1 MDKLETALMATG
13 YAWAH
18 YAWSHAPE
26 GDFGTWGEEGAN
38 ILRADD
44 RSNLRATRYSIHY
57 FTRDA
62 SPTPR
67 EAIEAALDGIPCA
80 WSLDYLDFEED
91 TGYIHYEWVAEVI

>member
-1 MDKLETALMATG
+1 MDKLETALRATG

-18 YAWSHAPE
+18 YAWSRAPE

-62 SPTPR
+62 SSAGLWTTSTLRRTP
-67 EAIEAALDGIPCA
+67 AISTTSG
-80 WSLDYLDFEED
+80 SRR
-91 TGYIHYEWVAEVI
+91 